1 MIDETRFK
9 ETPPTATE
17 WSRRPVTA
25 DVPREVPRVE
35 SVASIDYRPVIVKR
49 ASWGAIVA
57 GLVCAMAIQTLLYLL
72 GAAIGLSVISPA
84 RANTN
89 TLQGLG
95 IGAGIWMILS
105 AIIGLFAGGWVAG
118 RLAGIPR
125 SLDATLHGVA
135 VWATGLVLSA
145 LLAVAFS
152 GAALGGAL
160 SSLGFGADSGN
171 PQSQQPSTGFAPDR
185 ADQRSGSQAIDRSG
199 AQRQADV
206 MKDVAQENEQA
217 RDFVRQ
223 HLGSLSTGGDVD
235 PNDLRE
241 DDSLIN
247 DLAAAL
253 VPGADRDTHD
263 QAAEALADNA
273 NISQAEAQ
281 RLIDQWQRDFSA
293 QASRTGTT
301 SARDREKARQT
312 AEEVRGG
319 AAAGAWWA
327 FFAMLLGLGAAGF
340 GGYLG
345 TPRDVVDVS
354 ISDYTTTAGRG
365 YRGRTYD

>member
-9 ETPPTATE
+9 ETPATATE
-17 WSRRPVTA
+17 WSRRPA
-25 DVPREVPRVE
+25 AAEVPREVPRVE

-49 ASWGAIVA
+49 ASWGAIIA

-95 IGAGIWMILS
+95 VGAGIWMILS
-105 AIIGLFAGGWVAG
+105 AIIGLFVGGWVAG

-125 SLDATLHGVA
+125 GLDATLHGVA

-160 SSLGFGADSGN
+160 TSLGLGSGSGN
-171 PQSQQPSTGFAPDR
+171 PQSQQPSTGFTPDR
-185 ADQRSGSQAIDRSG
+185 ADQPTGSQRADRSD
-199 AQRQADV
+199 AQHQADI
-206 MKDVAQENEQA
+206 MKDVVRENEQA

-223 HLGSLSTGGDVD
+223 RLGSLDAGADVD
-235 PNDLRE
+235 PNDLRD

-247 DLAAAL
+247 DLAAA
-253 VPGADRDTHD
+253 VIPGADRDAHQ
-263 QAAEALADNA
+263 QAVEALADNA
-273 NISQAEAQ
+273 DMSQSEAQ
-281 RLIDQWQRDFSA
+281 RSIDQWQSDFRA
-293 QASRTGTT
+293 QASKTGTT

-319 AAAGAWWA
+319 AATGAWWA

-345 TPRDVVDVS
+345 TPREALDVS
-354 ISDYTTTAGRG
+354 RSDYAIDRRG